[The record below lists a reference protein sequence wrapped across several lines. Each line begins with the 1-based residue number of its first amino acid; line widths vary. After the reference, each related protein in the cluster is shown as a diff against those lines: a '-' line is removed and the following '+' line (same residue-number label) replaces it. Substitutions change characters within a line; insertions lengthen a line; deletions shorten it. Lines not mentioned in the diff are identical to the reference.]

1 VRPKVSVVI
10 PAYNSENLIAET
22 IESVLNQTYQ
32 NYEIVAVDDGSTDC
46 TLNVLRRYTP
56 RVKILTKQNGG
67 PASARNLAIQN
78 SSGEYIAFLDND
90 DLWVEGKLEE
100 QVAFLDKHSDIGLL
114 FSEALMF
121 SQENGK
127 RRILR
132 KIGYTVNP
140 TFYLLLFGN
149 FIPSSTAVIRR
160 ACVDKVGLLNES
172 LIGTD
177 DYEYWMRIARTYPMA
192 AIPKPLAY
200 YRIHEGNYLGDGR
213 HIEKELDLTLAAIYE
228 IEKLFPKM
236 WQEYKID
243 RDLVLA
249 RFHIRAGFAWKLRGD
264 WGNCLRKY
272 LEALSYSIKL
282 RVFRWLVAATILKR
296 WS

>member
-1 VRPKVSVVI
+1 VVI

-32 NYEIVAVDDGSTDC
+32 VYEIIAVDDGSTDH

-56 RVKILTKQNGG
+56 RVKILTKENGG

-78 SSGEYIAFLDND
+78 SSGQYIAFLDND
-90 DLWVEGKLEE
+90 DLWVEAKLEE
-100 QVAFLDKHSDIGLL
+100 QVAFLDRHTDIGLL
-114 FSEALMF
+114 FSEAFMF
-121 SQENGK
+121 SEENGRK
-127 RRILR
+127 RILR
-132 KIGYTVNP
+132 KIGYTIDP
-140 TFYLLLFGN
+140 TFYSLLFGN
-149 FIPSSTAVIRR
+149 FIPSSTVVIRR
-160 ACVDKVGLLNES
+160 ACIDKVGLLNES

-177 DYEYWMRIARTYPMA
+177 DYEYWMRIARIFPMA

-200 YRIHEGNYLGDGR
+200 YRIHDGNYLGDGR
-213 HIEKELDLTLAAIYE
+213 YIEKELGLTLAAIYE
-228 IEKLFPKM
+228 VEKLFPKM
-236 WQEYKID
+236 WQECEID
-243 RDLVLA
+243 RDLLIA
-249 RFHIRAGFAWKLRGD
+249 RLHIRAGFAWKLRGD
-264 WGNCLRKY
+264 WGNCLRNY

>member
-1 VRPKVSVVI
+1 VKPKVSVVI

-22 IESVLNQTYQ
+22 IESVFNQTYQ
-32 NYEIVAVDDGSTDC
+32 NYEIIAVDDGSTDG

-56 RVKILTKQNGG
+56 RVKVLTKQNGG

-100 QVAFLDKHSDIGLL
+100 QVAFLDSHTDIGLL

-121 SQENGK
+121 SQENGE

-132 KIGYTVNP
+132 KIGYTVDP

-149 FIPSSTAVIRR
+149 FIPSCTVVIRR

-177 DYEYWMRIARTYPMA
+177 DYEYWMRIARAFPMA

-213 HIEKELDLTLAAIYE
+213 HIEKELSLTLAAIYE

-236 WQEYKID
+236 WQECGVD
-243 RDLVLA
+243 RDLLLA
-249 RFHIRAGFAWKLRGD
+249 RLHIRAGFAWKLRGD
-264 WGNCLRKY
+264 WSNCLRKY